1 MLLSVA
7 ALAVAPVPVLQL
19 QNNFLLYPTSLE
31 CYLYPGS
38 LLSRKK
44 LFTLEMKPFP
54 WWLFIAVN
62 GNLCIEFYEAVFQV
76 LEYLL
81 SSCVRIVMS
90 AVLFVATNFSS
101 GFSAERTENG
111 EFAGQQ
117 ILACVAV
124 RVYMCVPIGE
134 NNVCVACFVW
144 HV

>member
-38 LLSRKK
+38 LLSSKK
-44 LFTLEMKPFP
+44 VIYMYFGDEAL
-54 WWLFIAVN
+54 WWLFIVLN
-62 GNLCIEFYEAVFQV
+62 GSLCIEFYEAVCQV

-81 SSCVRIVMS
+81 SSLICIIMS

-101 GFSAERTENG
+101 GFSAEKDRK
-111 EFAGQQ
+111 
-117 ILACVAV
+117 
-124 RVYMCVPIGE
+124 R
-134 NNVCVACFVW
+134 
-144 HV
+144 